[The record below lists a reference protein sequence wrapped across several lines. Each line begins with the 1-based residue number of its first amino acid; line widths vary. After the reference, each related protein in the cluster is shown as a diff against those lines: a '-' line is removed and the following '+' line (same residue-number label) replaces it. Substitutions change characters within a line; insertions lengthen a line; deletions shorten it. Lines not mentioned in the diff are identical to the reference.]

1 MRGNSN
7 VIIVI
12 DGVIVDDKTFQA
24 LDPSNIENINVLK
37 GATASALYGSRG
49 RYGAILVTTKSA
61 KKSGFTVEFGQN
73 TMFTAGFTNLPKHKQ
88 NTETVLTVNMN
99 SGTVPMV
106 VSMMEI

>member
-1 MRGNSN
+1 MSPILRGCSKTNFILRGNSN

-61 KKSGFTVEFGQN
+61 KK
-73 TMFTAGFTNLPKHKQ
+73 L
-88 NTETVLTVNMN
+88 VLQ
-99 SGTVPMV
+99 
-106 VSMMEI
+106 